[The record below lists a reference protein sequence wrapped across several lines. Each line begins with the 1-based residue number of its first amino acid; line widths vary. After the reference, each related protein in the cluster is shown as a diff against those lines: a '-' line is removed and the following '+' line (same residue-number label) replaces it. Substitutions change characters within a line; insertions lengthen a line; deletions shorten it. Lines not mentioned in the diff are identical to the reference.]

1 MFINEHKKASS
12 KELEK
17 NVWSHSTNLETHTV
31 ETHIYR
37 LRKKCRKYLMMK
49 ILLITIMETIF
60 LVKNFKKLKN
70 KV

>member
-1 MFINEHKKASS
+1 MFLNEHKKASS

-37 LRKKCRKYLMMK
+37 LRKKMSKIFDDENFIDYDHVKY
-49 ILLITIMETIF
+49 F
-60 LVKNFKKLKN
+60 FSKKSLED
-70 KV
+70 